1 MLRYR
6 YGKVEFHNI
15 IDDMGRA
22 HPEHHG
28 QQVVPPA
35 PNINMAGAD
44 TSAVAMNNGQG
55 GTPSSWMNQTPTID
69 PKRITD
75 LGGPPVAPGIATGAK
90 LQMDAAPG
98 GYPILSEINPT
109 VQPPKTWGDLG
120 AGISGALGGVADV
133 MGLGQTTDTAGQIGY
148 QERTEFSPDPT
159 WEAWAAPPV
168 PTHEEVVRADQDFL
182 MAGAGGAGGRTFTDA
197 QGNQMP
203 TQAFDREAAWTDEE
217 VRAGMREPQRG
228 TTQTVPSG
236 EVYVYTGGGHINGWQ
251 RQAELG
257 PEFGGTSEPFYQ
269 PDVYIIP
276 PAVAPAL
283 QAGMDAVWGQLSDE
297 VKHFIKNSP
306 RAVDIAQ
313 EIANVPSGFAD
324 YTVDIAATGGKQMI
338 EDIVKGAGYIGTN
351 ITLDEP
357 GWIDPAMMERPGG
370 QAVIPP
376 TSQTTK
382 ALPDEGFGGQLHE
395 EVRPD
400 EGFVVAPSGTPSMP
414 FMAAPSDEDLGGAAA
429 LPHLQPTAG
438 AQDTGIVPP
447 TGGPTGIL
455 QSPTG
460 AGDLAAQ
467 PDVQTPGDYEGTA
480 GYFTPLDRGILPS
493 PVSAGELEAQPDVAA
508 RGPKYT
514 EKADGTVIN
523 TATGE
528 IVQAR
533 GGAEGTTYIPDEG
546 DMGAFG
552 IGEMGQDR
560 YFGREQ
566 GKGMDKPSGPDGVSL
581 NLGEA
586 SANAANVSNKAPA
599 DVTTKDIIG
608 GQIFTDDFTFT
619 APATLDTYTN
629 FNNTALA
636 GDMGAHGYLKNLM
649 DVQNVTS
656 EISIPPGYEIEEM
669 GENLRIVVD
678 DSFIDKWGEFG
689 MTLRSPAY
697 LSKVEK
703 VLNQNKRIQTM
714 IDAKIKQ
721 DFDINLAAHD
731 PEHQT
736 KLTQIAS
743 KHDAEISKYSQDLK
757 VQEANITGL
766 FDGKPTMTK
775 KQLTAELTGMWE
787 GLPTMDREKMV
798 SALTG
803 KYDGKDTIDT
813 QKFKTDATGWL
824 YSEDGKTTV
833 RTVMGQQTDI
843 MRDKAD
849 AEIMSVAG
857 QAMIQYLDPETGEMM
872 SKLGK
877 TLEKEI
883 ADHGAKIDYLKLTG
897 QGVDPETG
905 MTIQTLERMRF
916 DKTNERH
923 SQIDAMERAKMMSE
937 TTGYVYTPVKDAQG
951 NWSVQQSETA
961 TINRDALNM
970 QETVADIAAKAKT
983 DVATTQATAAS
994 AVATINANSASA
1006 VQTLRNTAIELGID
1020 KDISLLT
1027 KRIEQEFANA
1037 GIAATAASTARVAE
1051 YEMRKKLVQAEI
1063 DAALNKEAT
1072 EFDRQQAA
1080 RELEFTN
1087 NLAKEESFKELELSQ
1102 HDQFI
1107 IDRLEA
1113 DQAYQLALTNISNAA
1128 AVTGAETRGEQERET
1143 LGEQQRLDQL
1153 GLEQKENFLKTL
1165 RDAERE
1171 FLAIKP
1177 GEGVEGA
1184 KTLSNN
1190 YMTSLN
1196 SAIAGA
1202 VESGNY
1208 EDVNTVLGSAL
1219 PPTPAGIL
1227 WDRNMGAFQQREG
1240 FEGREMDF
1248 ATQQWMAAVTPAF
1261 KARDRAEQ
1269 ATTLAT
1275 QAQSEAMIR
1284 TQERR
1289 QAEDDFRQAMLTSNI
1304 DTAEEAIARQHM
1316 AETAAIASDQKME
1329 HVKMLFNL
1337 LQNPV
1342 QLGMAKRHGLLGQ
1355 IEAVLGF
1362 TMNNVPEAPAGGA
1375 GVPSANAWQ
1384 TMDSENQA
1392 FSIAA
1397 YVEQGGS
1404 PDDFMRMI
1412 ASSIP
1417 AQMQQVQYGVL

>member
-1 MLRYR
+1 MD
-6 YGKVEFHNI
+6 GMFCGAGN
-15 IDDMGRA
+15 
-22 HPEHHG
+22 
-28 QQVVPPA
+28 VPQGGGLT
-35 PNINMAGAD
+35 M
-44 TSAVAMNNGQG
+44 TQSGQG
-55 GTPSSWMNQTPTID
+55 VSFTDQNAIPPT
-69 PKRITD
+69 
-75 LGGPPVAPGIATGAK
+75 
-90 LQMDAAPG
+90 
-98 GYPILSEINPT
+98 
-109 VQPPKTWGDLG
+109 PKTWGDLG
-120 AGISGALGGVADV
+120 TALSG
-133 MGLGQTTDTAGQIGY
+133 GLGWVTDKMGIGQPTDTAGQLGY
-148 QERTEFSPDPT
+148 QDRTQFSPDPT
-159 WEAWAAPPV
+159 WEAGAV
-168 PTHEEVVRADQDFL
+168 PTREQVLRADQDFL

-203 TQAFDREAAWTDEE
+203 TQAFDRETPWTDEE
-217 VRAGMREPQRG
+217 VRAGMREPKRG
-228 TTQTVPSG
+228 TSVTVPSG
-236 EVYVYTGGGHINGWQ
+236 EVYVYTGGGHLNGWQ

-269 PDVYIIP
+269 PDTYIVP

-283 QAGMDAVWGQLSDE
+283 QAGMEAVWGQLSDE
-297 VKHFIKNSP
+297 VKHFINNSP
-306 RAVDIAQ
+306 RAVEIAQ
-313 EIANVPSGFAD
+313 EIASIPSGLTD
-324 YTVDIAATGGKQMI
+324 YTIDIGSLGQVEA
-338 EDIVKGAGYIGTN
+338 IVRQAGYVGEAIGPLTPG
-351 ITLDEP
+351 EP
-357 GWIDPAMMERPGG
+357 GYIDPATREAFGG

-376 TSQTTK
+376 SAQTAPT
-382 ALPDEGFGGQLHE
+382 LPTEGVYGQMRE

-400 EGFVVAPSGTPSMP
+400 ETMVVAPSGTPDTYLTP
-414 FMAAPSDEDLGGAAA
+414 TPSQADLGGAAA

-438 AQDTGIVPP
+438 AQDTGETP
-447 TGGPTGIL
+447 TTGPTGIL
-455 QSPTG
+455 PSPTG
-460 AGDLAAQ
+460 AGELVAQ

-514 EKADGTVIN
+514 ERADGTVIN
-523 TATGE
+523 TASGE

-533 GGAEGTTYIPDEG
+533 TGAQGTTYTASEG

-552 IGEMGQDR
+552 IGEMGQDT
-560 YFGREQ
+560 YFGRKQ
-566 GKGMDKPSGPDGVSL
+566 GQGADKPTGPDGVSMS
-581 NLGEA
+581 LGEA
-586 SANAANVSNKAPA
+586 SANAVNVRSKAPS

-619 APATLDTYTN
+619 APSTLDTYST

-656 EISIPPGYEIEEM
+656 EISIPPGYEIEEI
-669 GENLRIVVD
+669 GDSVRIVID

-714 IDAKIKQ
+714 IDAKIAQ
-721 DFDINLAAHD
+721 DWQINLKAHD
-731 PEHQT
+731 PENQT

-743 KHDAEISKYSQDLK
+743 KHEADMSKYSQDLK

-766 FDGKPTMTK
+766 FEGKPTMTK
-775 KQLTAELTGMWE
+775 KQLTAELNGMWE
-787 GLPTMDREKMV
+787 GLPTMEREQMIA
-798 SALTG
+798 ALTG
-803 KYDGKDTIDT
+803 QYGGQDTIDA

-824 YSEDGKTTV
+824 YSADGQTQV

-849 AEIMSVAG
+849 AEIMAAAG
-857 QAMIQYLDPETGEMM
+857 QAMVQYLDPETGEMM
-872 SKLGK
+872 TRLGK

-883 ADHGAKIDYLKLTG
+883 ADHTAKIDYLKLTG

-905 MTIQTLERMRF
+905 MTIQTLERLKF
-916 DKTNERH
+916 DASNERH
-923 SQIDAMERAKMMSE
+923 QQIDAMERAKMMSE

-951 NWSVQQSETA
+951 NWSVQQSEAGTLEREA
-961 TINRDALNM
+961 VKM
-970 QETVADIAAKAKT
+970 SETVAGIAAGAKT
-983 DVATTQATAAS
+983 GVATTQKAS
-994 AVATINANSASA
+994 AKEVADINASSAKA
-1006 VQTLRNTAIELGID
+1006 VQKLKNKAITLNIQ
-1020 KDISLLT
+1020 KDIDLLN
-1027 KRIEQEFANA
+1027 KRIEQEAA
-1037 GIAATAASTARVAE
+1037 KAAIAVTAADTARIAE
-1051 YEMRKKLVQAEI
+1051 YAMRVDLVTAEVN
-1063 DAALNKEAT
+1063 AALDKAAT

-1080 RELEFTN
+1080 KALEFTN
-1087 NLAKEESFKELELSQ
+1087 NLAREEAFKELELSQ
-1102 HDQFI
+1102 NDQFL
-1107 IDRLEA
+1107 IDRLKA
-1113 DQAYQLALTNISNAA
+1113 DQDFQLAMKNIQNAHIIDEA
-1128 AVTGAETRGEQERET
+1128 TARGEQERET
-1143 LGEQQRLDQL
+1143 LGEQQRLDQQ

-1184 KTLSNN
+1184 KTLSTN
-1190 YMTSLN
+1190 YVTSLN

-1219 PPTPAGIL
+1219 PPAPSGIL
-1227 WDRNMGAFQQREG
+1227 WDRNTGAFQQREG

-1248 ATQQWMAAVTPAF
+1248 ATQQWIAAVTPAF

-1275 QAQSEAMIR
+1275 QAQTEAMIR

-1316 AETAAIASDQKME
+1316 AETAAIASEQKME

-1355 IEAVLGF
+1355 IESVLGF

>member
-1 MLRYR
+1 
-6 YGKVEFHNI
+6 
-15 IDDMGRA
+15 MGDFGTLGPHQHADGEWHDRTMS
-22 HPEHHG
+22 
-28 QQVVPPA
+28 A
-35 PNINMAGAD
+35 PSSDIA
-44 TSAVAMNNGQG
+44 TSIVGSGSPGTGQG
-55 GTPSSWMNQTPTID
+55 
-69 PKRITD
+69 
-75 LGGPPVAPGIATGAK
+75 
-90 LQMDAAPG
+90 
-98 GYPILSEINPT
+98 SEILPFGAGPSAAVTAGLLPDPVSGNVPQGGGLTMTQSGQGVSFTDQNAIPPT
-109 VQPPKTWGDLG
+109 PKTWGDLG
-120 AGISGALGGVADV
+120 TALSG
-133 MGLGQTTDTAGQIGY
+133 GLGWVTDKMGIGQPTDTAGQLGY
-148 QERTEFSPDPT
+148 QDRTQFSPDPT
-159 WEAWAAPPV
+159 WEAWAV
-168 PTHEEVVRADQDFL
+168 PTREQVLRADQDFL

-203 TQAFDREAAWTDEE
+203 TQAFDRETPWTDEE
-217 VRAGMREPQRG
+217 VRAGMREPKRG
-228 TTQTVPSG
+228 TSVTVPSG
-236 EVYVYTGGGHINGWQ
+236 EVYVYTGGGHLNGWQ

-257 PEFGGTSEPFYQ
+257 PEFGGTGEEFYQ
-269 PDVYIIP
+269 PDTYIVP

-283 QAGMDAVWGQLSDE
+283 QAGMEAVWGQLSDE
-297 VKHFIKNSP
+297 VKHFINNSP
-306 RAVDIAQ
+306 RAVEIAQ
-313 EIANVPSGFAD
+313 EIASIPSGLTD
-324 YTVDIAATGGKQMI
+324 YAIDIGSLGQV
-338 EDIVKGAGYIGTN
+338 EDIVKAAGYIGTN
-351 ITLDEP
+351 ITVPEP
-357 GWIDPAMMERPGG
+357 GWIDSATREAFGG

-376 TSQTTK
+376 SAQTAPT
-382 ALPDEGFGGQLHE
+382 LPTEGVYGQMRE

-400 EGFVVAPSGTPSMP
+400 ETMVVAPSGTPDTYLTP
-414 FMAAPSDEDLGGAAA
+414 TPSQADLGGAAA
-429 LPHLQPTAG
+429 LPHLQSPAG
-438 AQDTGIVPP
+438 AQDTGEAP
-447 TGGPTGIL
+447 TTGPTGIL
-455 QSPTG
+455 PSPTG
-460 AGDLAAQ
+460 AGELVAQ

-480 GYFTPLDRGILPS
+480 GHFFALDRGILPS
-493 PVSAGELEAQPDVAA
+493 PISAGELTAQPDVAA

-514 EKADGTVIN
+514 ERADGTVIN
-523 TATGE
+523 TASGE

-533 GGAEGTTYIPDEG
+533 TGAQGTTYIPDEG

-552 IGEMGQDR
+552 IGEMGQDT
-560 YFGREQ
+560 YFGRKQ
-566 GKGMDKPSGPDGVSL
+566 GQGADKPTGPDGVSMS
-581 NLGEA
+581 LGEA
-586 SANAANVSNKAPA
+586 SANAVNVRSKAPA

-619 APATLDTYTN
+619 APSTLDTYNT

-636 GDMGAHGYLKNLM
+636 GDMGAPGYLKNLM

-656 EISIPPGYEIEEM
+656 EISIPPGYEIEEI
-669 GENLRIVVD
+669 GDSVRIVID

-703 VLNQNKRIQTM
+703 VLNQNKRIQAM
-714 IDAKIKQ
+714 IDAKLAM
-721 DFDINLAAHD
+721 DWDINLKAQNPAEAA
-731 PEHQT
+731 
-736 KLTQIAS
+736 KITQIAE
-743 KHDAEISKYSQDLK
+743 KHEADMSKYSQDLK

-766 FDGKPTMTK
+766 FEGKPTMTK
-775 KQLTAELTGMWE
+775 KQLTAELNGMWE
-787 GLPTMDREKMV
+787 GLPTMEREQMIA
-798 SALTG
+798 ALTG
-803 KYDGKDTIDT
+803 QYGGQDTIDA

-824 YSEDGKTTV
+824 YSADGQTQV

-849 AEIMSVAG
+849 AEIMAAAG
-857 QAMIQYLDPETGEMM
+857 QAMVQYLDPETGEMM
-872 SKLGK
+872 TRLGK

-883 ADHGAKIDYLKLTG
+883 ADHTAKIDYLKLTG

-905 MTIQTLERMRF
+905 MTIQTLERLKF
-916 DKTNERH
+916 DASNERH
-923 SQIDAMERAKMMSE
+923 QQIDAMERAKMMSE

-951 NWSVQQSETA
+951 NWSVQQSEAGTLEREA
-961 TINRDALNM
+961 VKM
-970 QETVADIAAKAKT
+970 QETVADIAAGAKT
-983 DVATTQATAAS
+983 GVATTQKES
-994 AVATINANSASA
+994 AKQVADINASSAKA
-1006 VQTLRNTAIELGID
+1006 VQKLKNKAITLNIQ
-1020 KDISLLT
+1020 KDIDLLN
-1027 KRIEQEFANA
+1027 KRIEQEAA
-1037 GIAATAASTARVAE
+1037 KAAIAVTAADTARLAE
-1051 YEMRKKLVQAEI
+1051 YAMRVDLVTAEVN
-1063 DAALNKEAT
+1063 AALDKEKT

-1080 RELEFTN
+1080 RALEFTN
-1087 NLAKEESFKELELSQ
+1087 NLAREESFKELELSQ
-1102 HDQFI
+1102 NDQFL
-1107 IDRLEA
+1107 IDRLKA
-1113 DQAYQLALTNISNAA
+1113 DQDFQLAMKNIQNAHIIDEA
-1128 AVTGAETRGEQERET
+1128 AERGEQERET
-1143 LGEQQRLDQL
+1143 LGEQQRLDQQ
-1153 GLEQKENFLKTL
+1153 GLEQRENFMQQL
-1165 RDAERE
+1165 RQQERD
-1171 FLAIKP
+1171 FLAITP

-1184 KTLSNN
+1184 KTLSTN
-1190 YMTSLN
+1190 YVTSLN

-1219 PPTPAGIL
+1219 PPAPSGIL
-1227 WDRNMGAFQQREG
+1227 WDRNTGAFQQREG

-1248 ATQQWMAAVTPAF
+1248 ATQQWIAAVTPAF

-1269 ATTLAT
+1269 ATALAT
-1275 QAQSEAMIR
+1275 QAQTEAMIR

-1316 AETAAIASDQKME
+1316 AETAAIASEQKME

-1355 IEAVLGF
+1355 IESVLGF

>member
-1 MLRYR
+1 
-6 YGKVEFHNI
+6 
-15 IDDMGRA
+15 MGDFGTLGPHQHADGEWHDRTMS
-22 HPEHHG
+22 
-28 QQVVPPA
+28 A
-35 PNINMAGAD
+35 PSSDIA
-44 TSAVAMNNGQG
+44 TSIVGSGSPGTGQG
-55 GTPSSWMNQTPTID
+55 
-69 PKRITD
+69 
-75 LGGPPVAPGIATGAK
+75 
-90 LQMDAAPG
+90 
-98 GYPILSEINPT
+98 SEILPFGAGPSAAVTAGLLPDPVSGNVPQGGGLTMTQSGQGVSFTDQNAIPPT
-109 VQPPKTWGDLG
+109 PKTWGDLG
-120 AGISGALGGVADV
+120 TALSG
-133 MGLGQTTDTAGQIGY
+133 GLGWVTDKMGIGQPTDTAGQLGY
-148 QERTEFSPDPT
+148 QDRTQFSPDPT
-159 WEAWAAPPV
+159 WEAWAV
-168 PTHEEVVRADQDFL
+168 PTREQVLRADQDFL

-203 TQAFDREAAWTDEE
+203 TQAFDRETPWTDEE
-217 VRAGMREPQRG
+217 VRAGMREPKRG
-228 TTQTVPSG
+228 TSVTVPSG
-236 EVYVYTGGGHINGWQ
+236 EVYVYTGGGHLNGGQ

-269 PDVYIIP
+269 PDTYIVP

-283 QAGMDAVWGQLSDE
+283 QAGMEAVWGQLSDE
-297 VKHFIKNSP
+297 VKHFINNSP
-306 RAVDIAQ
+306 RAVEIAQ
-313 EIANVPSGFAD
+313 EIASIPSGLTD
-324 YTVDIAATGGKQMI
+324 YAIDIGSLGQV
-338 EDIVKGAGYIGTN
+338 EDIVKAAGYIGTN
-351 ITLDEP
+351 ITVPEP
-357 GWIDPAMMERPGG
+357 GWIDSATREAFGG

-376 TSQTTK
+376 SAQTAPT
-382 ALPDEGFGGQLHE
+382 LPTEGVYGQMRE

-400 EGFVVAPSGTPSMP
+400 ETMVVAPSGTPDTYLTP
-414 FMAAPSDEDLGGAAA
+414 TPSQADLGGAAA
-429 LPHLQPTAG
+429 LPHLQSPAG
-438 AQDTGIVPP
+438 AQDTGEAP
-447 TGGPTGIL
+447 TTGPTGIL
-455 QSPTG
+455 PSPTG
-460 AGDLAAQ
+460 AGELVAQ

-480 GYFTPLDRGILPS
+480 GHFFALDRGILPS
-493 PVSAGELEAQPDVAA
+493 PISAGELTAQPDVAA

-514 EKADGTVIN
+514 ERADGTVIN
-523 TATGE
+523 TASGE

-533 GGAEGTTYIPDEG
+533 TGAQGTTYIPDEG

-552 IGEMGQDR
+552 IGEMGQDT
-560 YFGREQ
+560 YFGRKQ
-566 GKGMDKPSGPDGVSL
+566 GQGADKPTGPDGVSMS
-581 NLGEA
+581 LGEA
-586 SANAANVSNKAPA
+586 SANAVNVRSKAPA

-619 APATLDTYTN
+619 APSTLDTYNT

-636 GDMGAHGYLKNLM
+636 GDMGAPGYLKNLM

-656 EISIPPGYEIEEM
+656 EISIPPGYEIEEI
-669 GENLRIVVD
+669 GDSVRVVID

-703 VLNQNKRIQTM
+703 VLNQNKRIQAM
-714 IDAKIKQ
+714 IDAKLAM
-721 DFDINLAAHD
+721 DWDINLKAQNPAEAA
-731 PEHQT
+731 
-736 KLTQIAS
+736 KITQIAE
-743 KHDAEISKYSQDLK
+743 KHEADMSKYSQDLK
-757 VQEANITGL
+757 VQEANITGI

-787 GLPTMDREKMV
+787 GVPTMEREQMIA
-798 SALTG
+798 ALTG
-803 KYDGKDTIDT
+803 QYGGKDTIDA

-824 YSEDGKTTV
+824 YSADGQTQI
-833 RTVMGQQTDI
+833 RTIMGQQTDI

-849 AEIMSVAG
+849 AEIMAAAG
-857 QAMIQYLDPETGEMM
+857 QALVQYMDEDTGQMM
-872 SKLGK
+872 TKLGK

-883 ADHGAKIDYLKLTG
+883 ADHTAKIDYLKLTG

-905 MTIQTLERMRF
+905 MTIQTLERMKF
-916 DKTNERH
+916 DASNERH
-923 SQIDAMERAKMMSE
+923 QQIDAMERAKMMSE

-951 NWSVQQSETA
+951 NWSVQQSEAGTLEREA
-961 TINRDALNM
+961 VKM
-970 QETVADIAAKAKT
+970 QETVADIAAGAKT
-983 DVATTQATAAS
+983 GVATTQKES
-994 AVATINANSASA
+994 AKQVADINASSAKA
-1006 VQTLRNTAIELGID
+1006 VQKLKNKAITLNIQ
-1020 KDISLLT
+1020 KDIDLLT
-1027 KRIEQEFANA
+1027 KRIEQEAA
-1037 GIAATAASTARVAE
+1037 AAAIAVTAADTARLAE
-1051 YEMRKKLVQAEI
+1051 YAMRVDLVTAEVN
-1063 DAALNKEAT
+1063 AALDKEKT

-1080 RELEFTN
+1080 RALEFTN
-1087 NLAKEESFKELELSQ
+1087 NLAREESFKELELSQ
-1102 HDQFI
+1102 NDQFL
-1107 IDRLEA
+1107 IDRLKA
-1113 DQAYQLALTNISNAA
+1113 DQDFQLAMKNIQNAHIIDEA
-1128 AVTGAETRGEQERET
+1128 AERGEQERET
-1143 LGEQQRLDQL
+1143 LGEQQRLDQQ
-1153 GLEQKENFLKTL
+1153 GLEQRENFMQQL
-1165 RDAERE
+1165 RQQERD
-1171 FLAIKP
+1171 FLAITP

-1184 KTLSNN
+1184 KTLSTN
-1190 YMTSLN
+1190 YVTSLN

-1219 PPTPAGIL
+1219 PPAPAGIL
-1227 WDRNMGAFQQREG
+1227 WDRNTGAFQQPEG

-1248 ATQQWMAAVTPAF
+1248 ATRQWIAAVTPAF

-1269 ATTLAT
+1269 ATALAT
-1275 QAQSEAMIR
+1275 QAQTEAMIR

-1316 AETAAIASDQKME
+1316 AETAAIASEQKME

-1355 IEAVLGF
+1355 IESVLGF